1 MIIFWVL
8 TAMIALIATLPAP
21 PLQYAFDRA
30 LAIHLMTNM
39 SIYHQSAVT
48 WVQANGGST
57 FNGTV
62 TRNAPLTA
70 IGPGLTV
77 PSSYS
82 EMETWKSLA
91 LAGVIV
97 TCPSAALVKT
107 SAGDA
112 IAGLKSI
119 SEDDPGAGYIVAG
132 PSFRSIN
139 VPAANAINTFAIP
152 AGCPIGWPAYVSK
165 VN

>member
-8 TAMIALIATLPAP
+8 TAMLALIATFPAP
-21 PLQYAFDRA
+21 PLQYAFERA

-48 WVQANGGST
+48 WVQTNGGAA
-57 FNGTV
+57 FNGVV

-70 IGPGLTV
+70 AGPGLTV
-77 PSSYS
+77 PSSYT
-82 EMETWKSLA
+82 EMETWQSRA
-91 LAGVIV
+91 LAGVII
-97 TCPSAALVKT
+97 TCPSAALTKT
-107 SAGDA
+107 TAGDA
-112 IAGLKSI
+112 LAGLKSI

-132 PSFRSIN
+132 PLFRSIN
-139 VPAANAINTFAIP
+139 VTAANAINAFVIP
-152 AGCPIGWPAYVSK
+152 AGCPVGWPAYVSR